1 MEKEGEKLRTFW
13 KILFSIFSFSFLF
26 FPLFFFLLLQAL
38 RHFFNLLQFT
48 KGKQALPLTSLWL
61 KSVLCSVLVA
71 KLGTHWMGEVREAG
85 NSLCKIYSNQAFL
98 VLLCPDPL
106 FWSSN
111 KTTETAQLEGFPGS
125 FFFFSFPFFLFFFFL
140 LSGLIKNPRKP
151 VMCPNFWHGQGLS
164 GSATQKGKVGMYL
177 YFIYYLFRT
186 VSCLQIPCSQSL
198 NKSLAYFLVEF
209 LICLVFGLRYDPY
222 CLTFNMFS
230 A

>member
-48 KGKQALPLTSLWL
+48 KGKQALPLTSLRL

-125 FFFFSFPFFLFFFFL
+125 FFFFSFPFFLFFFSSFL
-140 LSGLIKNPRKP
+140 ASSKTQGNQWCAQTSDMVKDFQDLPHRKEKWGCISILFIIYLELSP
-151 VMCPNFWHGQGLS
+151 VCKFPALNHWINLWHI
-164 GSATQKGKVGMYL
+164 
-177 YFIYYLFRT
+177 F
-186 VSCLQIPCSQSL
+186 
-198 NKSLAYFLVEF
+198 
-209 LICLVFGLRYDPY
+209 
-222 CLTFNMFS
+222 
-230 A
+230 